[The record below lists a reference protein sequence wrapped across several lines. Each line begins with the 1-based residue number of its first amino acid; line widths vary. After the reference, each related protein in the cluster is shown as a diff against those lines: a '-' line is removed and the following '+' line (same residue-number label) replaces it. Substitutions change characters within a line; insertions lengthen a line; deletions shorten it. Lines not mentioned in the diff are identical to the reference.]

1 IDIEKSGKFRMYVE
15 NSFETPIEM
24 VELIVKSEAFGITIE
39 PSTIALLI
47 PGERSYF
54 TVMLDLIEGKDSGE
68 YPLKISVN
76 AHRAEIMPSTEDIQ
90 VTVGE
95 SQSGLD
101 GTYSSEDAESGT
113 RLTSISE
120 EEVGEIVIR
129 VDDFVAKE
137 RTSIY
142 LFPIVLL
149 AVFFI
154 WRRWTQK

>member
-1 IDIEKSGKFRMYVE
+1 
-15 NSFETPIEM
+15 
-24 VELIVKSEAFGITIE
+24 
-39 PSTIALLI
+39 
-47 PGERSYF
+47 
-54 TVMLDLIEGKDSGE
+54 
-68 YPLKISVN
+68 
-76 AHRAEIMPSTEDIQ
+76 MPSTEDIQ
-90 VTVGE
+90 VTVSE

-101 GTYSSEDAESGT
+101 GTYSSEDVESGI